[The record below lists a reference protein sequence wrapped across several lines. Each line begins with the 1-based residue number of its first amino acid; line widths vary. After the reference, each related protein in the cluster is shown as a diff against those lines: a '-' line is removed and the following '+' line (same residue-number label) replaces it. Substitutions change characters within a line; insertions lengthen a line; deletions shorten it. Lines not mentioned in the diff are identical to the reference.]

1 MLVKTL
7 AFIVGAYF
15 LGSIPNAYLLGRWLR
30 GIDLREVGSGN
41 VGGSNL
47 RRTVGAWATVV
58 IGLIDIAKGA
68 LPVWLAS
75 RTGHGQSTAVLAG
88 LAATAGHD
96 WPPWL
101 NFQGGR
107 GMACTLGVLL
117 LLFPLGLAWVLGM
130 LAVGA
135 IVGYVALLHGLA
147 VVTLPLLSL
156 ILGRPAAINLMNLAL
171 AGLMVVKRIEAN
183 HGLDS
188 LKPEQRAVWANRLL
202 YDRDRR

>member
-7 AFIVGAYF
+7 VFVVGAYLF
-15 LGSIPNAYLLGRWLR
+15 GSIPNAYLLGRWLR

-47 RRTVGAWATVV
+47 HRTVGAWATIV

-75 RTGHGQSTAVLAG
+75 RTGQPQTTAILSG

-101 NFQGGR
+101 SFQGGR

-117 LLFPLGLAWVLGM
+117 LLFPVGVAWVLGLM
-130 LAVGA
+130 AVGA
-135 IVGYVALLHGLA
+135 IVRCVALLHGLA

-156 ILGRPAAINLMNLAL
+156 GLGRPAAINLTNLAL
-171 AGLMVVKRIEAN
+171 AGLMIVKRIEAN
-183 HGLDS
+183 QGLDA
-188 LKPEQRAVWANRLL
+188 LKPEQRGVWTNRLL